1 MIDLVLV
8 IGIAIVVAA
17 IGLGVGMLVAGRI
30 TAWMDR
36 SDKEQDER

>member
-17 IGLGVGMLVAGRI
+17 LGLGIGMLVAGRI

-36 SDKEQDER
+36 NDKEPDER